1 MTFYTCHVGT
11 PPRQTT
17 WVATFGTVPR
27 AGASVFRDSAREHR
41 SAVRPRASRSVEAQ
55 ASDPDNSAR
64 LRPPSVPLA
73 PPPFSLS
80 VRVRFSSAF
89 RAPSVGDHRVLGPA
103 LRCSPALRAG
113 FIPHWSPDLE
123 PVWYATLPSAV

>member
-64 LRPPSVPLA
+64 LRPPGVPFAPPICPFPFVFAPRPRSARPPLA
-73 PPPFSLS
+73 TTVF
-80 VRVRFSSAF
+80 
-89 RAPSVGDHRVLGPA
+89 
-103 LRCSPALRAG
+103 
-113 FIPHWSPDLE
+113 
-123 PVWYATLPSAV
+123 